1 MSSSLSI
8 IFAVISIVIG
18 YLLLDPLNTSAIY
31 GLPFDPEG
39 TELPDEPSVAA
50 DSEDRLAKGLRK
62 YEGEIFGP
70 ESIAFDPQGRGP
82 YISLSD
88 GRVIRRNADDTAWE
102 DFATA
107 SPNWTAEM
115 CGYRTTSQAGGESVT
130 APPSRILAAPNLT
143 VEHICGRPLG
153 LRFHPITG
161 ELFFCDAY
169 YGLHKVGL
177 DGGKA
182 QLLVDS
188 VDGQKLLFTNDV
200 DIDADNELG
209 TLYFTDTSPRHRR
222 RDFVVAFLEGRAEG
236 RLMKYDLR
244 TGESSVLVRGLRF
257 ANGVAL
263 SKNRDFIVYCETSL
277 NSCSR
282 YWLKGEKAGTKELF
296 VSLPGVPDN
305 VRLNPRGRFWVGL
318 HAHRS
323 SRCQFLANRPQLRHV
338 LLKMPFSA
346 KLWYLFCMGL
356 PHGLLVEVDEEGKIT
371 DLLEDVKGKVVR
383 AISEVEEHGGKLWI
397 GSVIMPFVA
406 VVDYKPPK

>member
-346 KLWYLFCMGL
+346 KLWYLFCMGWKWMRKERL
-356 PHGLLVEVDEEGKIT
+356 QNCW
-371 DLLEDVKGKVVR
+371 R
-383 AISEVEEHGGKLWI
+383 
-397 GSVIMPFVA
+397 M
-406 VVDYKPPK
+406 